1 MSGIHGRRT
10 PRAAP
15 THSWA
20 VPRVAFVSVL
30 VMGIALASSS
40 CGPAVDS
47 ARTAADGSSP
57 SVVVSTGVPERITPA
72 GIAAVVSDHLG
83 REAVRRFVVY
93 DPEAGSV
100 GVLVDLR
107 DGGRADNFVVS
118 VWSPDRRLG
127 DLQDKSCRADGE
139 GPPADESRSCRR
151 LDDGTTVE
159 VLESEAFSDDNAS
172 GLTLRGTALSPDG
185 GASLAMYESY
195 DRSAPLS
202 LGTMSAMLSDPRL
215 RWLTDPS
222 VNEAGASIELRH
234 LDG

>member
-1 MSGIHGRRT
+1 MNAVRGRRT
-10 PRAAP
+10 SRAAR
-15 THSWA
+15 TRARA
-20 VPRVAFVSVL
+20 VPHVAFLS
-30 VMGIALASSS
+30 ASFAAITVATSS

-47 ARTAADGSSP
+47 ATTATDGSSP
-57 SVVVSTGVPERITPA
+57 SVVASTGVPERITPA
-72 GIAAVVSDHLG
+72 GVAAVVSDHLG

-107 DGGRADNFVVS
+107 DGERADNFVVS

-127 DLQDKSCRADGE
+127 ELQDTSCRSDGE
-139 GPPADESRSCRR
+139 GPLADGSRTCRR

-159 VLESEAFSDDNAS
+159 VRESEAFSDDNAS
-172 GLTLRGTALSPDG
+172 GFTVRGTALSPDG

-195 DRSAPLS
+195 DDSAPLS
-202 LGTMSAMLSDPRL
+202 LDTLSAMLSDPRL

-222 VNEAGASIELRH
+222 VNEAGASIELTH